1 MNRVKPSDHLD
12 LDSRLDSLPALG
24 HASVGLGTHDTT
36 SPVAG
41 SILVVGLEVAVVD
54 SGDELGELSLVLG
67 ADLGKG
73 EDGSGL
79 LVNNGTETGLALDD
93 NVGDTHL
100 AAEGGE
106 EDNELDG
113 VDVVGDQ
120 DERGLLVLDEADN
133 VVETELGGVGLL
145 GDILLLLALGD
156 GGSLL
161 GQTLLLLD
169 LGLRAVLVEELE
181 SLGGDYNV
189 LAMMRL
195 HIPCMCMLTVAVSN
209 VLELGNRRG
218 DLQAEVEDLLLAL
231 KTDVRGPPDHAAEV
245 ALGLD
250 VLADAIVLGAL
261 LDERVL
267 LSVRACENDR
277 EVRFS
282 TYLSGLLGAS
292 LSLGEGGGGGLLSL
306 RRHFE
311 L

>member
-1 MNRVKPSDHLD
+1 
-12 LDSRLDSLPALG
+12 
-24 HASVGLGTHDTT
+24 
-36 SPVAG
+36 
-41 SILVVGLEVAVVD
+41 
-54 SGDELGELSLVLG
+54 
-67 ADLGKG
+67 
-73 EDGSGL
+73 
-79 LVNNGTETGLALDD
+79 
-93 NVGDTHL
+93 
-100 AAEGGE
+100 
-106 EDNELDG
+106 
-113 VDVVGDQ
+113 
-120 DERGLLVLDEADN
+120 
-133 VVETELGGVGLL
+133 
-145 GDILLLLALGD
+145 
-156 GGSLL
+156 
-161 GQTLLLLD
+161 
-169 LGLRAVLVEELE
+169 
-181 SLGGDYNV
+181 
-189 LAMMRL
+189 
-195 HIPCMCMLTVAVSN
+195 MLTVAVSN